1 MLIQE
6 LAEKHIVEKM
16 VSKLADASD
25 IRLGFLKDLAQDIYV
40 SLIEQQERIEAMS
53 TEEQLLYIQ
62 RMCFNNLKSKTSRYY
77 YRYKKYAEKKGEL
90 KYDGPDVECNT
101 DQFQARSNA

>member
-6 LAEKHIVEKM
+6 IAEKHIVEKM
-16 VSKLADASD
+16 VSKLADSSD

-40 SLIEQQERIEAMS
+40 SLLEQQGRIEAMP

-62 RMCFNNLKSKTSRYY
+62 RMVFNNLKSRTSRYY
-77 YRYKKYAEKKGEL
+77 YNYKRYAEKKGEL
-90 KYDGPDVECNT
+90 KYDGPDAKCDNE
-101 DQFQARSNA
+101 

>member
-1 MLIQE
+1 MLISE
-6 LAEKHIVEKM
+6 LAERHIVEKM
-16 VSKLADASD
+16 VSKLADSSD

-40 SLIEQQERIEAMS
+40 SLLEQQDRIEAMP

-62 RMCFNNLKSKTSRYY
+62 RMVFNNLKSKTSRYY

-90 KYDGPDVECNT
+90 KYDTT
-101 DQFQARSNA
+101 DALDNSTDI

>member
-6 LAEKHIVEKM
+6 IAEKHIVEKM

-25 IRLGFLKDLAQDIYV
+25 VRLGFLKDLAQDIY
-40 SLIEQQERIEAMS
+40 LGLLEQQDRIEAMS
-53 TEEQLLYIQ
+53 TDEQLLYIQ

-77 YRYKKYAEKKGEL
+77 YRYKKYEEKKGDL
-90 KYDGPDVECNT
+90 KYDPTDVGDNT
-101 DQFQARSNA
+101 TDI

>member
-6 LAEKHIVEKM
+6 IAEKCIVEKLIN
-16 VSKLADASD
+16 KIADSSD

-40 SLIEQQERIEAMS
+40 SLLEQQQRIESMS
-53 TEEQLLYIQ
+53 TDEQLLYIQ

-77 YRYKKYAEKKGEL
+77 YRYKRYEEKKAEL
-90 KYDGPDVECNT
+90 KYDGPDAECNT
-101 DQFQARSNA
+101 D

>member
-6 LAEKHIVEKM
+6 LAERHIVEKM

-25 IRLGFLKDLAQDIYV
+25 VRLGFLKDLSQDIYLC
-40 SLIEQQERIEAMS
+40 LIEQQQRIESMS

-62 RMCFNNLKSKTSRYY
+62 RMVFNNLKSKTSRYY
-77 YRYKKYAEKKGEL
+77 YNYKRHEEKKRPYT
-90 KYDGPDVECNT
+90 YDTT
-101 DQFQARSNA
+101 DALDNSTDI